1 MMSFG
6 LESLTCLES
15 SVAVYCGLAVVAMAP
30 TATTAKKA
38 TGKRTEL
45 GDNMRTTS
53 FLEMLRSSRALAKL
67 KT

>member
-15 SVAVYCGLAVVAMAP
+15 SVAEYCGLAVVAMAP
-30 TATTAKKA
+30 TATTAKNA

-53 FLEMLRSSRALAKL
+53 FLEMLRLRTALEKL
-67 KT
+67 QT